1 MNDIGRVDETT
12 WFFRNVVRRRVQ
24 WGFGAGVVFLLFA
37 SPGTASV
44 FWGFWLALAGAAL
57 RTWASGT
64 IVKNEELTTGG
75 PYRLTRNP
83 LYVGN
88 FLMGLGV
95 AVMGGRL
102 LLVGL
107 FLLLFVPAYHALVRK
122 EEKRLVERY
131 GGSFFAYCKEVP
143 RFIPNW
149 KAWPPPA
156 APYDPRRMWQV
167 HREWRAWLGLYA
179 ATLYLLL
186 RSGA

>member
-1 MNDIGRVDETT
+1 MNDIGKVDENT
-12 WFFRNVVRRRVQ
+12 WFFRNVVRRRVPL
-24 WGFGAGVVFLLFA
+24 GFAAGAVFFLFA
-37 SPGTASV
+37 RPTAV
-44 FWGFWLALAGAAL
+44 DIFWGLWPALAGAAL
-57 RTWASGT
+57 RAWASGT
-64 IVKNEELTTGG
+64 IVKNEELTTDG

-102 LLVGL
+102 WLVGL
-107 FLLLFVPAYHALVRK
+107 FLLVFVPVYHALVRK

-131 GGSFFAYCKEVP
+131 GDYFFSYCKEVP
-143 RFIPNW
+143 RFIPNL
-149 KAWPPPA
+149 KAWPPPPA
-156 APYDPRRMWQV
+156 AYDPRRMWHV

-186 RSGA
+186 RSGG

>member
-24 WGFGAGVVFLLFA
+24 WGFGAGAVFLLFA
-37 SPGTASV
+37 SPSAASV
-44 FWGFWLALAGAAL
+44 FWGFWVALVGAAL

-64 IVKNEELTTGG
+64 IVKNEELTTDG

-88 FLMGLGV
+88 FLIGLGV

-102 LLVGL
+102 LLVAL
-107 FLLLFVPAYHALVRK
+107 FLLLFLPVYHALVRK
-122 EEKRLVERY
+122 EEKRLSERY
-131 GGSFFAYCKEVP
+131 EEAFFAYCKDVP
-143 RFIPNW
+143 RFIPKI

-156 APYDPRRMWQV
+156 APYDPQRMWTV

-186 RSGA
+186 RTG